1 MRIFVKPHSI
11 QVETVPVNELEINVT
26 KCKFEFSKEI
36 TNEFT
41 KEAYFTLDGKT
52 YKQIIFD
59 NKCDIPSE
67 VLVKEGTIEIGVVA
81 FNDEKRYNPTP
92 VYITSW
98 KGSLKEADNSE
109 PVTPSEVEQCEREI
123 QQAIIDLQNVDT
135 IKGADGRGIVDI
147 IKTSTEG
154 LVDTYTIFY
163 TDETTSTYEV
173 TNGASG
179 GGGSVDIDNST
190 ITTNANDEIQTV
202 GIIDRNTGNADK
214 IWTGTTQQYNSI
226 QNKDTNTFYYITDD
240 DATLVSDIQINNNSI
255 VSSGTANIVTK
266 TAYNSLNNRIATE
279 NDLPDISGKQDTLVS
294 GTNIKTI
301 NNTSLLG
308 SGNITISGGG
318 GTATDVQIN
327 GTSIVSNNTAN
338 IITNTA
344 YNSSSNKIATMSDV
358 PDISGKQDKIPVET
372 SSQTTI
378 TIDPNKYYSF
388 GEAASLNITLGT
400 PTDNTIY
407 NEYMFEFNSGATPT
421 SLTLPN
427 TVEWVQTPTIE
438 ASKTYQVSIVN
449 NIGIIVGV

>member
-36 TNEFT
+36 TDDFT

-92 VYITSW
+92 QYITSW
-98 KGSLKEADNSE
+98 KGSLKQADNSE

-135 IKGADGRGIVDI
+135 IRGADGRGIVDI
-147 IKTSTEG
+147 IKTGTEG

-163 TDETTSTYEV
+163 TDDTTSTYEV
-173 TNGASG
+173 TNGATGS
-179 GGGSVDIDNST
+179 GGSVDIDNST

-202 GIIDRNTGNADK
+202 AMIDSNTGNPDK
-214 IWTGTTQQYNSI
+214 FWTGTAEEYEAIIT
-226 QNKDTNTFYYITDD
+226 KDTNTFYYITDD
-240 DATLVSDIQINNNSI
+240 DTVLLSDVQVGGTSI
-255 VSSGTANIVTK
+255 VSDGIANIITK
-266 TAYNSLNNRIATE
+266 TAYNSSTNKIATE
-279 NDLPDISGKQDTLVS
+279 SDLPDISGKQDTIDSSHKLSSDLVDDTNKTNKFVTASEKTTWNNKSDFSGNYNDLSNKPTIPDELKDLSDDSTHRLVTDTEKTTWNGKSVVS
-294 GTNIKTI
+294 GTNDGT
-301 NNTSLLG
+301 NWST
-308 SGNITISGGG
+308 ITIDGTTKNIPSGGGGG

-338 IITNTA
+338 ILTNTA
-344 YNSSSNKIATMSDV
+344 YNSSSNKIATMSD
-358 PDISGKQDKIPVET
+358 
-372 SSQTTI
+372 
-378 TIDPNKYYSF
+378 
-388 GEAASLNITLGT
+388 
-400 PTDNTIY
+400 
-407 NEYMFEFNSGATPT
+407 
-421 SLTLPN
+421 
-427 TVEWVQTPTIE
+427 
-438 ASKTYQVSIVN
+438 
-449 NIGIIVGV
+449 